1 MIMNT
6 FFKASKE
13 ILQEEKTSMILNGL
27 DDHPGW
33 IHSQWQWVQGGE
45 ITKYLGILFS
55 IDMTR
60 NQM

>member
-1 MIMNT
+1 MLMNT
-6 FFKASKE
+6 FCKASKE
-13 ILQEEKTSMILNGL
+13 ILQEEKTSMILIGL

-33 IHSQWQWVQGGE
+33 IPSQWKWVQRGE

-55 IDMTR
+55 IDMTQ

>member
-1 MIMNT
+1 
-6 FFKASKE
+6 
-13 ILQEEKTSMILNGL
+13 MILIGL

-33 IHSQWQWVQGGE
+33 IPSQWKWFQRGE

-55 IDMTR
+55 LNMTR